1 VARKHKENLLG
12 AHWHKKQNYRR
23 GVFKMKKLLAAVLV
37 LVAAL
42 AAHAASE
49 RWQPTGNITAL
60 VGQAVGG
67 GMDAMNRMV
76 IPGLQKELGVNLVPT
91 NVTGANAAIAIGQL
105 MSNPPNGYTLFA
117 LSSASLTFPAS
128 ALSDYD
134 SRHFQ
139 MIAVAQATN
148 PVISV
153 PANSPFTTMEE
164 WIDAI
169 RAGYTTASNS
179 GLGGIWHLPQ
189 LVIVNAIGGSATYIA
204 YDGGRPAVMAAAQGE
219 VDWSMSDLGEAMSLI
234 QEGLVRP
241 LAVHSVNDIYL
252 EGYGNIPSIL
262 NWLPEIEEYI
272 PLTNGFRGFALRRG
286 TPQNIVDTWIEAL
299 RVVLNSAEVVGAA
312 EGMSVTPLAIFGEE
326 AEAMTEAATSYGSW
340 LLYDMGYAERS
351 PADVGLARR

>member
-1 VARKHKENLLG
+1 
-12 AHWHKKQNYRR
+12 
-23 GVFKMKKLLAAVLV
+23 MKRLLATLFVLV
-37 LVAAL
+37 MALTAYAAE
-42 AAHAASE
+42 AS
-49 RWQPTGNITAL
+49 WQPTGNITAL

-76 IPGLQKELGVNLVPT
+76 IPGLQEELGVNIVP
-91 NVTGANAAIAIGQL
+91 NNMPGANAAIAIGQL
-105 MSNPPNGYTLFA
+105 MSNPADGYTLFA

-134 SRHFQ
+134 FRHFQ
-139 MIAVAQATN
+139 MIAIAQATN

-153 PANSPFTTMEE
+153 PVNSPFTTMEE
-164 WIDAI
+164 WMDAI
-169 RAGYTTASNS
+169 RSGYTTASNS

-189 LVIVNAIGGSATYIA
+189 LVIVNALGGSATYIA

-262 NWLPEIEEYI
+262 NWLPEIEGYI
-272 PLTNGFRGFALRRG
+272 PLTNGFRGFAVRRG
-286 TPQNIVDTWIEAL
+286 TSQYIIDTWVEAL
-299 RVVLNSAEVVGAA
+299 SVVLNSSEIVEAA
-312 EGMSVTPLAIFGEE
+312 TGMSVTPLAIFGAE
-326 AEAMTEAATSYGSW
+326 AEAMAESATNYGSW

-351 PADVGLARR
+351 PADVELTR